1 MCFVWPKIYCK
12 INHIWLKSLDIFHI
26 TFTKENI
33 CGTEEEVF
41 FSNHIQNVT
50 HHSQKLRENL
60 YRVYLSVCCI
70 HESIHLLAVE
80 HWRIQFSYI
89 AYYNLVCLIKW
100 ELLLICDMLHDIFGL
115 IWIGLGSINVGR
127 QFLSASSYPILHTL
141 FPPFCGKSATDN
153 IHVVLFNFLQI
164 CSVLDS
170 QRWDLWI
177 FS

>member
-1 MCFVWPKIYCK
+1 MEQKRKSFSATTYKMSRIIPKNCMK
-12 INHIWLKSLDIFHI
+12 ICIVYIWVYVVFMNRFTCWLLDFDVFNSSLL
-26 TFTKENI
+26 
-33 CGTEEEVF
+33 
-41 FSNHIQNVT
+41 QP
-50 HHSQKLRENL
+50 
-60 YRVYLSVCCI
+60 
-70 HESIHLLAVE
+70 
-80 HWRIQFSYI
+80 
-89 AYYNLVCLIKW
+89 CLFKW